1 MTNSQVQ
8 VTFHGLE
15 RSEALEA
22 LILEKAEKLRL
33 MHDRLQ
39 RIRVVIDMPHRSH
52 SKGNQLEVK
61 VECMLPGE
69 DELVISRESELD
81 AEHDS
86 AFSLVREVFQ
96 AAQRVVRDQHKREET
111 ERRTAPHPTPSP
123 AAE

>member
-8 VTFHGLE
+8 VTFHGLD

-33 MHDRLQ
+33 MNDRLQ

-52 SKGNQLEVK
+52 AKGNQLEVK
-61 VECMLPGE
+61 VELLIPGE
-69 DELVISRESELD
+69 EELVISRESELD

-86 AFSLVREVFQ
+86 AFALVREVFS
-96 AAQRVVRDQHKREET
+96 AAQRVVRDHSKKDED
-111 ERRTAPHPTPSP
+111 ERRH
-123 AAE
+123 AERPQAE